1 MRFDR
6 ILKPQ
11 IEKRFH
17 KNKAIILLGARQ
29 VGKTTLLNKILEGKD
44 FIFLDGDDPTIR
56 RILANPNTE
65 ELKNVIGKHQYVYI
79 DEAQR
84 IESIGITLK
93 IITDQFK
100 NLQLIVSGSSSF
112 EIQNSINEPLTG
124 RKWEFLLFPISYK
137 EIENTI
143 GYLKTKQQL
152 QTMLRFGMYPDVLNN
167 KGDEPMVLKNL
178 VNSYLYKDVL
188 ALAGIRKP
196 EILEKLLLALALQV
210 GNEVSYNELAQLM
223 GIDKNTVSNYI
234 SLLEQ
239 SFIIFKLPSF
249 SRNLRNEIK
258 TNQKIYFYDN
268 GVRNTIIGNFDPI
281 ELRPDKGALW
291 ENFIIAERRKK
302 LFYENSFA
310 KTYFWRTTKQQE
322 IDYLEVEKEVVS
334 AYEIKWN
341 PKKNASPSKTFTATY
356 GKKFGIINSENFR
369 DFLV

>member
-1 MRFDR
+1 MPFERF
-6 ILKPQ
+6 LKPQ

-29 VGKTTLLNKILEGKD
+29 VGKTTLLNKILKDKD
-44 FIFLDGDDPTIR
+44 FIFLDGDDPSIR
-56 RILANPNTE
+56 SILTNPNIE
-65 ELKNVIGKHQYVYI
+65 ELKNIIGKHQYVFI

-84 IESIGITLK
+84 IKSIGVTLK

-100 NLQLIVSGSSSF
+100 GVQLIVSGSSSL

-137 EIENTI
+137 EVETSL
-143 GYLKTKQQL
+143 GYLKAKQQL
-152 QTMLRFGMYPDVLNN
+152 QTRLRFGMYPDVLNN
-167 KGDEPMVLKNL
+167 MGDEPLVLKNL

-188 ALAGIRKP
+188 ALGGIRKP
-196 EILEKLLLALALQV
+196 EVLEKLLQALALQV
-210 GNEVSYNELAQLM
+210 GNEVSYNELAQLL
-223 GIDKNTVSNYI
+223 GIDKNTISNYI

-258 TNQKIYFYDN
+258 TNQKIYFYDL
-268 GVRNTIIGNFDPI
+268 GVRNTVIGNFDPL
-281 ELRPDKGALW
+281 ELRLDKGALW

-310 KTYFWRTTKQQE
+310 KAYFWRTTKQQE
-322 IDYLEVEKEVVS
+322 IDYLEVEKEEVF
-334 AYEIKWN
+334 AFEIKWN
-341 PKKNASPSKTFTATY
+341 PKKKVKPPKTFVDAY
-356 GKKFGIINSENFR
+356 GQNFEVINAENFR